1 MKKKFLHY
9 RQLDAVDCG
18 PTCLR
23 MIAKFYG
30 KNYSLE
36 FLRDKTFITQT
47 GVSLAGISDG
57 AQAIGFRTKAVKIPF
72 KILLEDAPKPC
83 IVYWRQR
90 HFVVVYEVTKT
101 HVLLADPALGLEK
114 YTHKEFLEAW
124 HNGSYPEDNPGIALL
139 LEPTQ
144 KFYESEDDKREGIS
158 LSYFWGYLRPYKRFF
173 IQIGVGMLLGAILSF
188 IFPFLTQAVVDRGIE
203 YQDMNFIY
211 LILFG
216 QLALF
221 FGQMVANFIQNW
233 ILMLISNRVNISLI
247 SDFLAKLM
255 RLPISFFE
263 TRNQGDIL
271 QRISDHSIIQDFLT
285 SSSLSVVFSIFNMLI
300 FSILLAIFSIPIFT
314 IFIVSMVLYFTWI
327 FIFLKYRKRIN
338 LRRFDRLAD
347 NQSALVELVSGI
359 NEIKLQNI
367 EDQKRWKWENIQSKL
382 FKIGIEDLKLSQYQE
397 TGAFFIT
404 HLKDILI
411 TFLAAKGVVDGNI
424 TFGTMLSIQGI
435 VGQANGPLGTLLNFV
450 HSAQDARISL
460 DRLNEIHKKEDENP
474 DDVPKT
480 SQFSYYRDIIFQ
492 NLSFTYGGPSSPQ
505 ILKNIN
511 LVLSE
516 GKVTALVGSSG
527 SGKTTLMKLLLKFY
541 DPSGGNIFIGNRK
554 LQDYHTAWWR
564 KQIGVVMQ
572 DGFIFSDTIEK
583 NIVGSDEITD
593 ADRLNY
599 AVYAANIFDIIE
611 ALPLGL
617 ATKIG
622 GEGKGLSIGQKQRI
636 LIARAI
642 YKNPPFLFF
651 DEATSALD
659 ANNEKFIMENL
670 NQFYAGRTVL
680 VIAHRLSTVRN
691 ADNIVVLHQGEIVEE
706 GKHQDLVEKRGFY
719 YELVKNQLEL
729 GN

>member
-1 MKKKFLHY
+1 VKKGFPHY

-30 KNYSLE
+30 KNYTLE
-36 FLRDKTFITQT
+36 YLREKTFITQT

-57 AQAIGFRTKAVKIPF
+57 AKAIGFRTKAVKIPL
-72 KILLEDAPKPC
+72 KILLEEAPKPC

-90 HFVVVYEVTKT
+90 HFVVVHQVTKT
-101 HVLLADPALGLEK
+101 HVLVADPALGLEK
-114 YTHKEFLEAW
+114 YTHKEFSDGWL
-124 HNGSYPEDNPGIALL
+124 NGNYPDETPGIVLL
-139 LEPTQ
+139 LEVTQ
-144 KFYESEDDKREGIS
+144 QFHEEEGDNSEG
-158 LSYFWGYLRPYKRFF
+158 LTLNYFWNYLKPYKRFF
-173 IQIGVGMLLGAILSF
+173 IQVGVGMLLGAVLSF

-221 FGQMVANFIQNW
+221 FGQMIANFIQNW
-233 ILMLISNRVNISLI
+233 ILMLISNRVNISLV

-285 SSSLSVVFSIFNMLI
+285 SSSLGVIFSVFNMLVFGVI
-300 FSILLAIFSIPIFT
+300 LAIFSMPIFT
-314 IFIVSMVLYFTWI
+314 VFVVSMILYFFWI
-327 FIFLKYRKRIN
+327 YAFLKYRRRIN

-347 NQSALVELVSGI
+347 NQSALVELVSGM

-367 EDQKRWKWENIQSKL
+367 EDQKRWKWENIQARL

-435 VGQANGPLGTLLNFV
+435 VGQANAPLGTLLDFV
-450 HSAQDARISL
+450 HKAQDARISL

-474 DDVPKT
+474 IDVPRT
-480 SQFSYYRDIIFQ
+480 AQFSYYRDIIFQ
-492 NLSFTYGGPSSPQ
+492 NLSFSYGGPSSMPV
-505 ILKNIN
+505 LKNIN

-527 SGKTTLMKLLLKFY
+527 SGKTTILKLLLKFY
-541 DPSGGNIFIGNRK
+541 DPTGGNIFIGNRK

-564 KQIGVVMQ
+564 TQCGVVMQ
-572 DGFIFSDTIEK
+572 DGFIFSDTIER

-611 ALPLGL
+611 SLPMGL
-617 ATKIG
+617 STKIG
-622 GEGKGLSIGQKQRI
+622 GEGKGLSIGQKQRV

-670 NQFYAGRTVL
+670 SQFYQGRTVL

-706 GKHQDLVEKRGFY
+706 GKHQDLVAKQGYY